1 MQDFNIWPRG
11 GQAKSSDTSAAIAA
25 TLHLKKGT
33 FDSSRMVIDWGDN
46 TADAL
51 RQPDGSWKV
60 AGKGSVDLI
69 CSWAI
74 SAERKARKVG
84 FLPRQVERKIV
95 RSVRVA
101 LSNKGHFVLGDGT
114 FAHVRAD

>member
-1 MQDFNIWPRG
+1 M
-11 GQAKSSDTSAAIAA
+11 
-25 TLHLKKGT
+25 L
-33 FDSSRMVIDWGDN
+33 IDWGDN

-60 AGKGSVDLI
+60 AGRGSVDLI

-74 SAERKARKVG
+74 STERKARMVG

-95 RSVRVA
+95 RSVRLA
-101 LSNKGHFVLGDGT
+101 LSNKGHFVLSDGS